1 RDHEVAVGG
10 RRAGCASA
18 LAVVL
23 AATPRA
29 RPADTAPAG
38 VGDANSV
45 DVGKL
50 RVNEVP
56 RSELDVVAAAQRDV
70 SLAPDPDHRLRSA
83 LAPGQALD
91 IPMADRSAAQAAA
104 AGRPWWIR
112 VGSAGSPCQIVAGDR
127 IAESGEHQL
136 RPDSGPYPVAFDGHV
151 A

>member
-1 RDHEVAVGG
+1 
-10 RRAGCASA
+10 
-18 LAVVL
+18 
-23 AATPRA
+23 
-29 RPADTAPAG
+29 
-38 VGDANSV
+38 
-45 DVGKL
+45 
-50 RVNEVP
+50 
-56 RSELDVVAAAQRDV
+56 ELDVVAAAQRDV

-151 A
+151 ADARCDHYAMKAPNDDVVVDYLLDTGDLDPRVVGCE